1 MVSIGLIQMPVK
13 ESVLENL
20 EKANQMIKNA
30 KSLGAQIVVLPE
42 MFCCLYQNDSFL
54 KYKESENGEISRFLS
69 QIAKTNNV
77 YLIGGSIPEAAE
89 NDRIY
94 NTCLIFDQE
103 GTRIG
108 KHRKVHLFDV
118 QIENG
123 QQFKES
129 DVFTPGNQ
137 LTLIDTVFGRLGI
150 MICFDIRFPE
160 WSRMLTLE
168 GAQVIIAPSAFN
180 MTTGPAHWQMTFKAR
195 ALDNQV
201 FFIGC
206 SPARNMESEYVSYG
220 HSIITSPWGDVV
232 AECGHGEEII
242 VQQIDLEYINKIR
255 RQLPLLNSRRK
266 DLYH

>member
-1 MVSIGLIQMPVK
+1 MVSIGLIQMLVT
-13 ESVLENL
+13 ENVSENL
-20 EKANQMIKNA
+20 EKASQMIKNA

-54 KYKESENGEISRFLS
+54 KHKESENGEISKCLS
-69 QIAKTNNV
+69 QIARTNNV

-94 NTCLIFDQE
+94 NTCLIFDRK

-123 QQFKES
+123 QHFKES
-129 DVFTPGNQ
+129 DVFTRGNQ
-137 LTLIDTVFGRLGI
+137 LTLVDTAYGRLGI

-160 WSRMLTLE
+160 WSRILTLE

-201 FFIGC
+201 YFIGC
-206 SPARNMESEYVSYG
+206 SPARNIKSEYVSYG

-232 AECGHGEEII
+232 AECGHGEEIL
-242 VQQIDLEYINKIR
+242 VKQIDLEYIYKIR
-255 RQLPLLNSRRK
+255 EQLPLLNSRRK
-266 DLYH
+266 DLY